1 MKKITAIIC
10 TLLAAAML
18 SGCGGESESSAPSEL
33 IVQGGGEDTE
43 KQKFPVTLS
52 DGTVIESEPQS
63 AASLSP
69 AATEIVAELGYSG
82 KLCAVSRY
90 CDYPQGLVGVTVG
103 SSENPDIDKLLELA
117 PDVVFTM
124 SGIAERERYTLNAAG
139 IAVVELSAPENVL
152 DYVQLYQNV
161 GTAFGGEAEGTA
173 AGEKAAAALASSA
186 EGIKL
191 GSFVYVTPKLTAAA
205 GGTFENA
212 VLSLCGKN
220 ICKGQGYTSD
230 AEMLDGTP
238 DYIIAA
244 DSLSES
250 DISGNTLFSEMLS
263 AGAKLVFVPAERFE
277 RPSAR
282 IADVFGALRNAVT
295 SE

>member
-10 TLLAAAML
+10 TILAAAML

-33 IVQGGGEDTE
+33 IIQGGGEDTE

-52 DGTVIESEPQS
+52 DGTVIENEPQS

-69 AATEIVAELGYSG
+69 AATEIVAELGYSD

-103 SSENPDIDKLLELA
+103 SSENPDMDKLLELA

-152 DYVQLYQNV
+152 DYVQLYKNI
-161 GTAFGGEAEGTA
+161 GTAFGGEAEGAA
-173 AGEKAAAALASSA
+173 AGEKAAAALASAA

-220 ICKGQGYTSD
+220 ICKGQGYISD

-282 IADVFGALRNAVT
+282 IADIFSAIKSAVT